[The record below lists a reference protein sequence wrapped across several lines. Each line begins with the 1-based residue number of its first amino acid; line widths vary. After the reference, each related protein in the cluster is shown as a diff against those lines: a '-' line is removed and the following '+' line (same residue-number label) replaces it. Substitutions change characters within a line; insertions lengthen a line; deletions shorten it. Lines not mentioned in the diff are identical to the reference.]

1 MTAAR
6 ETYPG
11 TNVTL
16 EIIDVGIPGD
26 ARNTGEVGT
35 FRVKVT
41 NTGPLHLDGV
51 TLRIKGRLHH
61 FGKMDAKHVS
71 LIAEP

>member
-41 NTGPLHLDGV
+41 NTGPLPLDGV
-51 TLRIKGRLHH
+51 T
-61 FGKMDAKHVS
+61 FGPRGDYIILGKWTLS
-71 LIAEP
+71 TFR